1 MTALRLVLLVAAVT
15 ALAGCGGGTSASEYR
30 EQAEEVC
37 TTATREAADVAPPSD
52 TAASVA
58 EYGDAVAAIRQRETV
73 ALDELEPPDELES
86 AHRQL
91 VNASGAIVRSLNDL
105 ARAAE
110 REDRDAATAAA
121 AMGDRAADLARR
133 AAEELEL
140 PACGQPGGQVPS

>member
-1 MTALRLVLLVAAVT
+1 MRRLRLASLLSLLLAF
-15 ALAGCGGGTSASEYR
+15 AGCGGGTSASEYR
-30 EQAEEVC
+30 EQAEKIC
-37 TTATREAADVAPPSD
+37 TTATGEAADVPPPSD

-58 EYGDAVAAIRQRETV
+58 EYGDAVAGIRQRETV
-73 ALDELEPPDELES
+73 ALDELDPPDELRA

-110 REDRDAATAAA
+110 REDRDAAAAA
-121 AMGDRAADLARR
+121 AATGDRAADQARR

-140 PACGQPGGQVPS
+140 PACGQPGQARVE

>member
-1 MTALRLVLLVAAVT
+1 MTRLRIGLLLGAVI

-30 EQAEEVC
+30 EQAEAIC

-58 EYGDAVAAIRQRETV
+58 EYGDAVAEIRERETV
-73 ALDELEPPDELES
+73 ALDGLEPPDGLES
-86 AHRQL
+86 AHREL
-91 VNASGAIVRSLNDL
+91 VNASGAIVRSLTDL

-110 REDRDAATAAA
+110 RENRDAAAAAA
-121 AMGDRAADLARR
+121 AMGDRAADQARR